1 MAKNKTEANNTVRS
15 TTIKSLQKTGR
26 QAGSSNVCKSK
37 GRQSTVRSTALR
49 PGKIT
54 CQRGRGS
61 ASTERGTQRGIWP
74 SAPGTGRRQDLQRQS
89 RPLGRQ
95 GTHKLFWGQHHTPPQ
110 ETAQLVECPAVRDPK
125 CHPTAHTT
133 SAPAAAPSA
142 LDHVQIPGCRNGWL
156 PQLSPCCPPLH
167 FWRKGSPGSHR
178 KPSLRAGR
186 QVWHGDAP
194 LLIPE
199 GHSDPGRVGAS
210 RSQARPPYLPRSRRP
225 QSPRGR

>member
-74 SAPGTGRRQDLQRQS
+74 SAPGTGRRQDLRRQS

-95 GTHKLFWGQHHTPPQ
+95 GTHKLFWGQHHTPPRRPRSWRSVLLCATLNATPLHTRPQ
-110 ETAQLVECPAVRDPK
+110 RLRPRRLPSTTSKYLAAGMAGSPSCLRAAPLFTFGEREVRAPIENPPYVRDDRGGMETP
-125 CHPTAHTT
+125 
-133 SAPAAAPSA
+133 
-142 LDHVQIPGCRNGWL
+142 
-156 PQLSPCCPPLH
+156 PC
-167 FWRKGSPGSHR
+167 
-178 KPSLRAGR
+178 
-186 QVWHGDAP
+186 
-194 LLIPE
+194 
-199 GHSDPGRVGAS
+199 
-210 RSQARPPYLPRSRRP
+210 
-225 QSPRGR
+225 